1 MESRASSAM
10 NDAGSR
16 SPTGPP
22 RISTI
27 KAERTTDGTPHEIMS
42 ASQTPAPNTADQP
55 TGSGS
60 RQSSSRPA
68 DLSSAQDFSD
78 VAMGDAMPY
87 GTRSRNRAGNPRPNY
102 AEDQDMDFEVPPPP
116 AKPASAKNATA
127 NQQDAI
133 ETKTTVVEPSFAR
146 VNGADHDERSPSAS
160 GKETIPGTS
169 TFSTVPPKKRKAAGV
184 ANTAIVAS
192 GSGNTTTNAVAQ
204 PTTKRPA
211 SSMPLA
217 NMSPES
223 NMMTFEKSKGVLRKG
238 GLVADDGQ
246 ILYVN
251 DHVYLVCEP
260 PGDPYYLCRIME
272 FLHTKSDDPKS
283 SVDSIRVNWF
293 YRPRDVQR
301 LSSDS
306 RLVYGTMHSDVCPL
320 TSLRGKCKILHRSEI
335 DNLDEYRKES
345 NCFWFSQI
353 FDRFIRRFYEVIP
366 TSQIINVPD
375 KVKRA
380 LDERWKF
387 IAVEVN
393 RVKELTAAVKLCKRC
408 TQYCASNDSVDCAIC
423 GTCYHMNCVRP
434 PLPKKPTRGFAWACG
449 PCGRA
454 AEKKLEARNT
464 PLGGVDEEEEIVEE
478 EEEDPALA
486 ASTRAPSPSGPD
498 VATDQHPGTQA
509 EIAMAKMWPFR
520 YLGIHC
526 RVEDA
531 LQYDDRAIYPRA
543 SSRLG
548 PRHQANV
555 NVWHGRPVD
564 LRKPADIKKR
574 FVKGGGQK
582 KDTKLTKET
591 LAAIEADR
599 KEREKRPKWVQDEP
613 PGYVHRGEDFDNDD
627 PNNTARLIFKMPNDD
642 DEHAPASSELFI
654 DKHMDRVKA
663 AAKSL
668 KVTPCSANYLDKAL
682 ELLIQSEYN
691 SDKAIEQLSKVD
703 RIKDLKEP
711 ILTADE
717 LKKFEE
723 GVMKYGSEHRSVR
736 LHMKTHRPTSTIIRF
751 YYLWKKTPRGRQIWD
766 SYGGRKG
773 RKRQNM
779 DAASKLQAE
788 VAHDLDDSAFDTDKA
803 NDQKRGFQCKHCS
816 TRHSRQW
823 RRAPGISPGQTVPSG
838 EGKTAKDKSNRLLL
852 ALCGRCA
859 GLWRRYA
866 IVWEDIDEATKKAVQ
881 AGGRA
886 WKRKL
891 DEEVVREI
899 LASNEAA
906 PADANVIVQSV
917 EGAEPPKK
925 KAKLGLDGA
934 EKKKAPKLPTPPPPP
949 IVPEEP
955 RWRDLECFVCNVL
968 DSAGERPICTN
979 DRTPAVSTEYLC
991 TLCPIEETAHE
1002 MLEPP
1007 RVTHKKKSDRE
1018 REKERLE
1025 KELMDSVQ
1033 LDYSKKQAN
1042 LNRPINPREP
1052 LKRTDGNNWVHVQ
1065 CAIWTPEIRFS
1076 DASLL
1081 ERAEGLSAIPMER
1094 YEAVCKVCK
1103 KNNHGAC
1110 VSCLQCRANFHVGC
1124 AVQAGYTLGF
1134 DVTPV
1139 KGSRKDQVITAKLGE
1154 ETGALTA
1161 AIWCKE
1167 HAVKTAVHP
1176 ISEAI
1181 DDKTQN
1187 ALQVFVENY
1196 KQADPTLTG
1205 TARKANLLSQSTKLA
1220 SQATLASGNANRR
1233 ISTASGLARSARNSP
1248 AGAPRNDE
1256 ADGTSSTEEELA
1268 KTCLKCHTDTS
1279 PRWWTAEE
1287 TLKKLQDHTPCEYW
1301 ARQSA
1306 YRTGQGCY
1314 TSGRIGGCKDEW
1326 SKRKESETSPSR
1338 TTRSG
1343 VGMESRGR
1351 AERGESRAEPMLS
1364 VTLDGIVGDRDIG
1377 IAVIRMGKAYPEE
1390 ARSQVRQLL
1399 QQGVAEDEIEKQT
1412 GVSDRTIRRWK
1423 VKRLRYGR
1431 IGKPPESRTGRH
1443 RVMNKDVE
1451 QALFDRVAQKPD
1463 MSVDDMLWWL
1473 YDTYKLVVGTR
1484 TIRRAFERRNTSHKK
1499 FRTHARKHFSIDM
1512 GADMDLDSDVDV
1524 DVHVDTQ
1531 SHDHHAPM
1539 QNLVH
1544 EPVSMPAPQAHMT
1557 VSQPDATYQSPYA
1570 PLMAMADA
1578 TDGSNQPPPPDIS
1591 PELARALGGLTES
1604 THMHQDLMPDHMDPL
1619 SEDEETLQLQLQQI
1633 MLQKKEV
1640 ELKLKMRRLRQ
1651 RRESHTPNDDS
1662 LFDHLDV
1669 DTTSNSHMLPD
1680 STANNDPFAPQSVT
1694 TDTNPNTPKPR
1705 DSRSKSKVQEARK
1718 RTEERQ
1724 ERMLKDLERRS
1735 RRREHLTAEWVQSR
1749 DVWAKGPE
1757 KLLVQLMHKHSTYAY
1772 NQNSLETF
1780 EAIFAE
1786 LYHLVDHTEWY
1797 APVHDDLL
1805 RERTRRKMSQLR
1817 SKMVKSGEIISR
1829 GEGYG
1834 GWTKPDDHDAL
1845 AGAAD
1850 LSGTAPEDT
1859 SLDISQHHHQ
1869 INGLSMDLH
1878 AHDSNH
1884 GSLMARDAMM
1894 QHDHSMLEHLQGNSA
1909 DLHHG
1914 DFDHDQLAR
1923 HQNELLAQRG
1933 IAHEAQLSHQIE
1945 ETMAAGLASV

>member
-22 RISTI
+22 EISTI
-27 KAERTTDGTPHEIMS
+27 KAERTADGTPHEIMS

-55 TGSGS
+55 TESGS

-127 NQQDAI
+127 NQQVAI
-133 ETKTTVVEPSFAR
+133 ETKKAVAEPSFAH
-146 VNGADHDERSPSAS
+146 VNGTDHDERSPSVS

-169 TFSTVPPKKRKAAGV
+169 TFSTGPPKKRKAAGA
-184 ANTAIVAS
+184 ANTAIAAS
-192 GSGNTTTNAVAQ
+192 GSGNNTANGVAQ
-204 PTTKRPA
+204 PTAKRPA

-246 ILYVN
+246 ILYIN
-251 DHVYLVCEP
+251 
-260 PGDPYYLCRIME
+260 
-272 FLHTKSDDPKS
+272 
-283 SVDSIRVNWF
+283 
-293 YRPRDVQR
+293 
-301 LSSDS
+301 
-306 RLVYGTMHSDVCPL
+306 
-320 TSLRGKCKILHRSEI
+320 EI
-335 DNLDEYRKES
+335 DSLDEYRKES

-454 AEKKLEARNT
+454 AERKLEARNT

-613 PGYVHRGEDFDNDD
+613 PGYVHRGEDLDNDD
-627 PNNTARLIFKMPNDD
+627 PNNTARLIFKMPDDD
-642 DEHAPASSELFI
+642 DEHAPASSEAFI
-654 DKHMDRVKA
+654 DRYMDRVKA

-668 KVTPCSANYLDKAL
+668 KVTPCSSNFLDKAL
-682 ELLIQSEYN
+682 ELLIQNKYN
-691 SDKAIEQLSKVD
+691 PDKAIEQLSKVD

-723 GVMKYGSEHRSVR
+723 GVIKYGSEHRSVR
-736 LHMKTHRPTSTIIRF
+736 LHMKTHRPTSTIVRF

-766 SYGGRKG
+766 NYGGRKG

-803 NDQKRGFQCKHCS
+803 KDQKRGFQCKHCS

-906 PADANVIVQSV
+906 PADANIIVQSV
-917 EGAEPPKK
+917 EGTEPPKK

-968 DSAGERPICTN
+968 DSAGERPIVCSHCKLSVHKRCYGLSTQVIPTKWVCDQCTN
-979 DRTPAVSTEYLC
+979 DRTPTVSTEYMC
-991 TLCPIEETAHE
+991 TLCPIEETTHE

-1094 YEAVCKVCK
+1094 YEAICKVCK

-1139 KGSRKDQVITAKLGE
+1139 KGSRKDQVITATLGE

-1167 HAVKTAVHP
+1167 HAIKTAVHP

-1181 DDKTQN
+1181 DEKNQN

-1220 SQATLASGNANRR
+1220 SQATLASATANRR
-1233 ISTASGLARSARNSP
+1233 ISTASGLARSARDSP
-1248 AGAPRNDE
+1248 AGAPRTDE
-1256 ADGTSSTEEELA
+1256 ADGTSSTEEEPT

-1287 TLKKLQDHTPCEYW
+1287 TLKKLQAQTLVTTRNEDSLKGYRCNKCHFKRINSPQEASPPPASARKRVSLSPPKQFPLQIGWGTGIANQPPQPLVQTPLHTPGSGPVQ
-1301 ARQSA
+1301 ATLPVA
-1306 YRTGQGCY
+1306 VDTVGQMQPPAPQTYPGQYQASHGQVNGY
-1314 TSGRIGGCKDEW
+1314 TAGS
-1326 SKRKESETSPSR
+1326 
-1338 TTRSG
+1338 
-1343 VGMESRGR
+1343 
-1351 AERGESRAEPMLS
+1351 
-1364 VTLDGIVGDRDIG
+1364 
-1377 IAVIRMGKAYPEE
+1377 KAYPEE

-1423 VKRLRYGR
+1423 LELERYGR

-1512 GADMDLDSDVDV
+1512 DLDSDVDV

-1531 SHDHHAPM
+1531 PHDHHVPM
-1539 QNLVH
+1539 QNLVQDQ
-1544 EPVSMPAPQAHMT
+1544 VSMPAPQAHMT
-1557 VSQPDATYQSPYA
+1557 VSQPDTTYQSPYA

-1578 TDGSNQPPPPDIS
+1578 TDGSTQPPPPDIS
-1591 PELARALGGLTES
+1591 PELARALGGLTEA
-1604 THMHQDLMPDHMDPL
+1604 THMHQDLMPDHMNPL

-1633 MLQKKEV
+1633 ILQKKEV

-1669 DTTSNSHMLPD
+1669 DTTSTSHMLPD

-1834 GWTKPDDHDAL
+1834 GWTKPDDHDAM

-1850 LSGTAPEDT
+1850 LGVTAPEDT
-1859 SLDISQHHHQ
+1859 SLDISQHHHHQ
-1869 INGLSMDLH
+1869 IDGLSMDLH
-1878 AHDSNH
+1878 AHDTSH
-1884 GSLMARDAMM
+1884 DTLMARDAMM

-1909 DLHHG
+1909 DMHHG